1 MRRSNWTPVVVP
13 TDWGLNVSEADT
25 GRGSPKREVR
35 VNEQPD
41 EAWPF
46 EDSSGPQDVS
56 ATAAQET
63 QRRTDLAFTIGVALA
78 LALPAFIGIGVYV
91 ASLAL
96 RRAI

>member
-1 MRRSNWTPVVVP
+1 MRKSNWTPVVVP
-13 TDWGLNVSEADT
+13 TDLDLNVSEADT
-25 GRGSPKREVR
+25 GRGSPKRVR

-46 EDSSGPQDVS
+46 EDSSGPQGVS

-78 LALPAFIGIGVYV
+78 LALPAFGIGVYV
-91 ASLAL
+91 ASLAIF
-96 RRAI
+96 RAS

>member
-1 MRRSNWTPVVVP
+1 MRKSNWTPVVVP
-13 TDWGLNVSEADT
+13 TDWDLNVSEADT
-25 GRGSPKREVR
+25 GRGRPEREVR

-41 EAWPF
+41 EAWPL